1 MGRHCSETENQLD
14 VIKIGDIIILTQIMG
29 RGYYYIDPDHGSDGI
44 QMVLVA
50 RYTYCEWS

>member
-29 RGYYYIDPDHGSDGI
+29 RMGWDTNGVGCQVH
-44 QMVLVA
+44 VL
-50 RYTYCEWS
+50 